1 MDRRREEAEMWAW
14 LAASPARRSLEHQCT
29 GCSGLHQAEEE
40 RKKRFLSL
48 SCEAYCGGLITEIDR
63 PRSVSVSPNNHASNA
78 YQDSHLWN
86 VECGSIN
93 NGEALDTSLLPHR
106 RGRHTVTSRAGTEGP
121 RRFRN
126 LLLVESAY

>member
-1 MDRRREEAEMWAW
+1 MDRAREEAEMWAW
-14 LAASPARRSLEHQCT
+14 LAASPARRPLDQCT
-29 GCSGLHQAEEE
+29 GCSGLQQAEEE

-121 RRFRN
+121 LRFHN
-126 LLLVESAY
+126 HGLEPSAG

>member
-1 MDRRREEAEMWAW
+1 MWAW
-14 LAASPARRSLEHQCT
+14 LAASPARRLLEQCT
-29 GCSGLHQAEEE
+29 GCSGLQQAEEE

-121 RRFRN
+121 RRFHN
-126 LLLVESAY
+126 HGLEPSPG